1 MSDDPRTTRRPG
13 PLRDVLFRVGGP
25 LCRRLFRLRVEGD
38 EHLPAAGAA
47 IIAANHLSFFDS
59 VVLALAVP
67 RRLSFV
73 GKAEYLDSW
82 KTRRLFPALGMI
94 PVDRE
99 HPRRAYGAL
108 QAAAG
113 VLEADELF
121 AVYPEGTR
129 SQDGSLHGG
138 HNGVGHLS
146 VTTGA
151 SIIPAGIV
159 GTDRI
164 QPRGARVP
172 APVPHRRRALRRADR
187 SGRVRRQPAGTSPA
201 DHPRR
206 DDRHQPALWP
216 DLRRRG
222 HPVDGSP
229 ARRHRQDPAPAC
241 TLRCRAANERGSC
254 GRHQW
259 TVPAGL
265 RGRARCLRR
274 ELRARRRRRRLGR
287 RHARR

>member
-1 MSDDPRTTRRPG
+1 MSDDPRTIRRPG
-13 PLRDVLFRVGGP
+13 SLRDVLFRVGGP
-25 LCRRLFRLRVEGD
+25 LCRRLFRLRVEGH

-99 HPRRAYGAL
+99 QPRRAYGAL

-129 SQDGSLHGG
+129 SPDGSLHDGR
-138 HNGVGHLS
+138 NGVGHLS

-172 APVPHRRRALRRADR
+172 RPFR
-187 SGRVRRQPAGTSPA
+187 SAVVRF
-201 DHPRR
+201 
-206 DDRHQPALWP
+206 
-216 DLRRRG
+216 
-222 HPVDGSP
+222 GSP
-229 ARRHRQDPAPAC
+229 IDPGGYDG
-241 TLRCRAANERGSC
+241 N
-254 GRHQW
+254 
-259 TVPAGL
+259 
-265 RGRARCLRR
+265 RR
-274 ELRARRRRRRLGR
+274 ERRRRITRDVMTAIGQLSGQTYRGVG
-287 RHARR
+287 ARPREARQPS

>member
-1 MSDDPRTTRRPG
+1 MSEAPRTIRRSG

-25 LCRRLFRLRVEGD
+25 VCRRLFRLRVEGH
-38 EHLPAAGAA
+38 EHLPPAGAA
-47 IIAANHLSFFDS
+47 IIAANHVSFFDS

-67 RRLSFV
+67 RPLSFV

-82 KTRRLFPALGMI
+82 TTRRLFPALGMI

-138 HNGVGHLS
+138 RNGVGHLS

-172 APVPHRRRALRRADR
+172 RPFHAAVVRFGAPIDP
-187 SGRVRRQPAGTSPA
+187 GGY
-201 DHPRR
+201 
-206 DDRHQPALWP
+206 
-216 DLRRRG
+216 
-222 HPVDGSP
+222 DG
-229 ARRHRQDPAPAC
+229 
-241 TLRCRAANERGSC
+241 N
-254 GRHQW
+254 
-259 TVPAGL
+259 
-265 RGRARCLRR
+265 RR
-274 ELRARRRRRRLGR
+274 ERRRLITRDVMTAISKLSGQSYVEAGSR
-287 RHARR
+287 SR